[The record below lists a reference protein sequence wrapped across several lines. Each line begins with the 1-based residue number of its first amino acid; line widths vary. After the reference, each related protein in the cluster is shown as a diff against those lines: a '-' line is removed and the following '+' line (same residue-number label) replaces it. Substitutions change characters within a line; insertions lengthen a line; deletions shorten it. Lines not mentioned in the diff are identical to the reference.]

1 MKNTKIN
8 KLIKDGYFKFKLNEK
23 LFSNNLIIL
32 KNIISK
38 KIKSKYTLENF
49 HNYCTVNNL
58 NDLRLYVFKEINKNK
73 KFKSNLF
80 NSSKENVE
88 LCVGSELCNSDIN
101 LSIQYPHDTSSLL
114 DMHTDFFSGES
125 LFQVNLWVPF
135 VNVKKTQSL
144 FIINPKNS
152 IDILKEIKNKKKISF
167 KGLMKKNQKK
177 MKWIDVKKGE
187 AIIFSPNCL
196 HGNVINKEK
205 YTRWS
210 INIRYKNLFSPY
222 TNYRNE
228 KQIGS
233 FYKPLTVKG
242 ITNFNLVHNF
252 DEIIK
257 N

>member
-1 MKNTKIN
+1 
-8 KLIKDGYFKFKLNEK
+8 
-23 LFSNNLIIL
+23 
-32 KNIISK
+32 
-38 KIKSKYTLENF
+38 
-49 HNYCTVNNL
+49 
-58 NDLRLYVFKEINKNK
+58 
-73 KFKSNLF
+73 
-80 NSSKENVE
+80 
-88 LCVGSELCNSDIN
+88 
-101 LSIQYPHDTSSLL
+101 
-114 DMHTDFFSGES
+114 
-125 LFQVNLWVPF
+125 
-135 VNVKKTQSL
+135 
-144 FIINPKNS
+144 
-152 IDILKEIKNKKKISF
+152 
-167 KGLMKKNQKK
+167 MKKNQKK

-257 N
+257 KLN

>member
-23 LFSNNLIIL
+23 LFSNNLKII

-38 KIKSKYTLENF
+38 KINSKYTLENF

-187 AIIFSPNCL
+187 AIYIFT
-196 HGNVINKEK
+196 K
-205 YTRWS
+205 
-210 INIRYKNLFSPY
+210 LFAW
-222 TNYRNE
+222 
-228 KQIGS
+228 KC
-233 FYKPLTVKG
+233 
-242 ITNFNLVHNF
+242 H
-252 DEIIK
+252 
-257 N
+257 

>member
-152 IDILKEIKNKKKISF
+152 IDILKEIKNK
-167 KGLMKKNQKK
+167 
-177 MKWIDVKKGE
+177 E
-187 AIIFSPNCL
+187 
-196 HGNVINKEK
+196 
-205 YTRWS
+205 
-210 INIRYKNLFSPY
+210 
-222 TNYRNE
+222 
-228 KQIGS
+228 
-233 FYKPLTVKG
+233 
-242 ITNFNLVHNF
+242 NF
-252 DEIIK
+252 I
-257 N
+257 